1 MELRLL
7 VCLMDWTTRIR
18 GMLLLVEGL
27 CAHTHKHTQKAGR
40 VSQLV
45 NSAQQVDLSVHRM
58 RASNFSFFFF
68 FY

>member
-27 CAHTHKHTQKAGR
+27 DKHVKKKKMKIKI
-40 VSQLV
+40 S
-45 NSAQQVDLSVHRM
+45 
-58 RASNFSFFFF
+58 
-68 FY
+68 